1 MKLPRHWPCKAK
13 PSNNR
18 PEPHGGALLLIVMAL
33 GTIALIAAS
42 MLSRFSIEE
51 IGTVAE
57 HNRSLE
63 TREHLMGCLEETLVN
78 FKANPDFSE
87 SEIVTEP
94 ATCSLSVSIVGAAR
108 TIVLSLTEGNIT
120 RTVRSEIIVEPF
132 AVTRTIEE

>member
-1 MKLPRHWPCKAK
+1 
-13 PSNNR
+13 
-18 PEPHGGALLLIVMAL
+18 MAL

-42 MLSRFSIEE
+42 LLSRFSIEE

-78 FKANPDFSE
+78 FKANSDFSE

-94 ATCSLSVSIVGAAR
+94 ATCSLSISVAGEAR